1 MPAFQRLA
9 TISEA
14 DEANM
19 TNNSLNRYSM
29 PVTRSRSY
37 ISELNI
43 DSSIDSNNTAGF
55 LFGDEDSGNGEKSY
69 QAANQT
75 DVYPSIRNS
84 AYGNMVSSFGSCLP
98 YPCKLKLLRH
108 VYRTTFPSFRSPAMP
123 TVNAFLYCFVVIPAS
138 LKTP

>member
-14 DEANM
+14 EEANM
-19 TNNSLNRYSM
+19 MTNSLNRYSM

-43 DSSIDSNNTAGF
+43 DSSIDSNNTTGF

-69 QAANQT
+69 KAANQS
-75 DVYPSIRNS
+75 DVFPNLRNS
-84 AYGNMVSSFGSCLP
+84 AYGNMVSFMVPISSLFTSP
-98 YPCKLKLLRH
+98 
-108 VYRTTFPSFRSPAMP
+108 VFPDAHLWRSGRPP
-123 TVNAFLYCFVVIPAS
+123 
-138 LKTP
+138 